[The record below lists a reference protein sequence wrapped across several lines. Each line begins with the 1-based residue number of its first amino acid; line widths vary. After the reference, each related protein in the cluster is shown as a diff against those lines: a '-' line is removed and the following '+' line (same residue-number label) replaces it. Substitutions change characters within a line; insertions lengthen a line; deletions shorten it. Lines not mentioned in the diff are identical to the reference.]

1 MNDKLK
7 SSYELAL
14 ERLKEKGIDEPVESI
29 TAEQKA
35 EIVKV
40 RNLFKAKIAELEI
53 GKQSSSLK
61 AISARNFEELE
72 KIQQHFVNERAKLEA
87 EMEREV
93 ARVHA
98 AKN

>member
-29 TAEQKA
+29 TEEQKA

-40 RNLFKAKIAELEI
+40 RNMFKAKVAELDR
-53 GKQSSSLK
+53 KSTRLNSS
-61 AISARNFEELE
+61 
-72 KIQQHFVNERAKLEA
+72 H
-87 EMEREV
+87 
-93 ARVHA
+93 
-98 AKN
+98 